1 MSSQTPLGSQE
12 LPLNLVPSIEEIEDH
27 FRSNLLAIV
36 DSYFEMKKAA
46 IADGRTPDEAEVI
59 AMTWVVNRSL
69 GVYSSL
75 LKPKL
80 AEAFATFEQNLKAQ
94 R

>member
-1 MSSQTPLGSQE
+1 MTSQPTPAYQE
-12 LPLNLVPSIEEIEDH
+12 TPIDLVPSIAEIEDH
-27 FRSNLLAIV
+27 FRSNLSTIV
-36 DSYFEMKKAA
+36 GSFFEMKQAA
-46 IADGRTPDEAEVI
+46 LADGRTPEEADVI

-80 AEAFATFEQNLKAQ
+80 AEAFAACNAAIAQ

>member
-1 MSSQTPLGSQE
+1 VTSQSIPSSQE
-12 LPLNLVPSIEEIEDH
+12 LPAELVPSFAEIEDH
-27 FRSNLLAIV
+27 FRANLSTIV
-36 DSYFEMKKAA
+36 SSYFEMKQAA
-46 IADGRTPDEAEVI
+46 LADGRTSDEAEAI

-75 LKPKL
+75 LQPKL
-80 AEAFATFEQNLKAQ
+80 AEAFAACQSGK

>member
-1 MSSQTPLGSQE
+1 MTSQTPHGSQE
-12 LPLNLVPSIEEIEDH
+12 LPLSLVPSFDEIEDH
-27 FRSNLLAIV
+27 FRSNLTTIV
-36 DSYFEMKKAA
+36 SSYFEMKQAA
-46 IADGRTPDEAEVI
+46 LADGRTPDEAEVI

-80 AEAFATFEQNLKAQ
+80 AEAFAALSQSPSTS